1 MAIRKMLLDGMI
13 EMGFHP
19 TEEMLD
25 QFEVYK
31 TLLLDWNTRINLT
44 TITDDEDIVCKHF
57 LDSLTCLMGPVDFNG
72 KKVLDL
78 GTGAGFP
85 GVPLK
90 ILEPSIKITLMDSL
104 NKRIKYLDTLCLA
117 LSLKEVVCLH
127 ARAEEAAREK
137 TMRENFDIVVSRAVA
152 NLSTLAEYCLP
163 FVRVD
168 GYFIAQKTNE
178 AIDEIHEAEKA
189 IQILGG
195 SKPQIIKVS
204 IPNTNFEHNLVIIR
218 KTRPTPSVYPRK
230 AGTPAK
236 QPIR

>member
-1 MAIRKMLLDGMI
+1 MAIRKMLSEGMV

-25 QFEVYK
+25 QFELYK
-31 TLLLDWNTRINLT
+31 MLLLDWNTRINLT
-44 TITDDEDIVCKHF
+44 TITDDEGIVNKHF
-57 LDSLTCLMGPVDFNG
+57 LDSLTCLMGPVDFQG

-90 ILEPSIKITLMDSL
+90 ILEPGIKITLMDSL
-104 NKRIKYLDTLCLA
+104 NKRIKYLDELCHA
-117 LSLKEVVCLH
+117 LSLKDVVCLH

-137 TMRENFDIVVSRAVA
+137 TLRENFDIVVSRAVA

-204 IPNTNFEHNLVIIR
+204 IPHTDFEHNLVIIR
-218 KTRPTPSVYPRK
+218 KTRPTPPVYPRK